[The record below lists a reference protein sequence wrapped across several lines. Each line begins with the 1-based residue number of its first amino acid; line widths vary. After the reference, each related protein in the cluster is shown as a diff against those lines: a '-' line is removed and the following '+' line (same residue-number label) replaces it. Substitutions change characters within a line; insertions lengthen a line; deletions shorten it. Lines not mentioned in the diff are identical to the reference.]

1 MIVTIEENGAGYMRK
16 YSVLM
21 MLGLLS
27 MLLLGL
33 QLSASP
39 TNASIIEAEQV
50 KFEPKLFHLN
60 MPENVTVHVKFPE
73 PYERNVTYVNAS
85 TVLLERSIPPMNS
98 WKTRAP
104 PEFVAE
110 FDGYIVASIINATI
124 SHMGVTTPHS
134 WVPTKVELQ
143 ISGELFDGTKWVGV
157 GKIKIMIPET

>member
-1 MIVTIEENGAGYMRK
+1 MRK

-21 MLGLLS
+21 MLGLLV

-39 TNASIIEAEQV
+39 MNVSTIEAEQV
-50 KFEPKLFHLN
+50 KFEPKLFYLDD
-60 MPENVTVHVKFPE
+60 PEPVIVHVKFPE
-73 PYERNVTYVNAS
+73 PYERNVTEVDAS
-85 TVLLERSIPPMNS
+85 TVLLEGSIPPVDS

-110 FDGYIVASIINATI
+110 FDGYIVASIINAKI
-124 SHMGVTTPHS
+124 SHMGVTTPHP

-143 ISGELFDGTKWVGV
+143 ISGELFDGTEWLGV
-157 GKIKIMIPET
+157 GKIKILIPIPET

>member
-1 MIVTIEENGAGYMRK
+1 MIVTIEENGDGCMRK

-21 MLGLLS
+21 ILGLLS

-39 TNASIIEAEQV
+39 TNVSKIEAEQV
-50 KFEPKLFHLN
+50 KFEPKLFHLDN
-60 MPENVTVHVKFPE
+60 PEPVIVHVKFPE
-73 PYERNVTYVNAS
+73 PYERNVTEVDAS
-85 TVLLERSIPPMNS
+85 TVLLGSLPPVDS

-110 FDGYIVASIINATI
+110 FDGYIVASIINAKI
-124 SHMGVTTPHS
+124 SHLGVTTPHP

-143 ISGELFDGTKWVGV
+143 ISGELFDGTKWFGV
-157 GKIKIMIPET
+157 GKIKVVIPET